1 MECKH
6 AQSLIPQYIA
16 DRLSPRELEEFI
28 RHVEKCPEC
37 YDELETYFMLSV
49 ALKHLDESQ
58 EISYDLRTMLA
69 EDLKE
74 KKHRLS
80 RGRRRIWGWIIFCGA
95 GLLALVLAA
104 LDMAGVFTL
113 PF

>member
-1 MECKH
+1 
-6 AQSLIPQYIA
+6 
-16 DRLSPRELEEFI
+16 
-28 RHVEKCPEC
+28 
-37 YDELETYFMLSV
+37 MLSV

-58 EISYDLRTMLA
+58 ELSYDLRTMLA